1 MKKKENMKMKTYRMQ
16 LKMVNT
22 LTLVILFVTLGV
34 LVNNLLQT
42 DSIGYISPLM
52 LVLSL
57 FIVVTRWTMIRV
69 LRKMVQ
75 KKSVNNEQA
84 KR

>member
-22 LTLVILFVTLGV
+22 FTLVILFVTLGV

>member
-75 KKSVNNEQA
+75 KNQ
-84 KR
+84 

>member
-22 LTLVILFVTLGV
+22 FTLVILFVTLGV

-75 KKSVNNEQA
+75 KNQ
-84 KR
+84 